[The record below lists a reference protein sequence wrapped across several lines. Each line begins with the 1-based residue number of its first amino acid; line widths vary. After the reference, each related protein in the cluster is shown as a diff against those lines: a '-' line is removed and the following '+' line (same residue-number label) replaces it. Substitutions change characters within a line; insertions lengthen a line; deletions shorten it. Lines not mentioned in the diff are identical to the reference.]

1 MKYLLLICADEDA
14 GVASADAEEPDIAAG
29 TAAWVAEM
37 EGRGVRLDGERLR
50 PSADATTVRMRDGR
64 LRVCHGP
71 QAGSELPI
79 AGYDV
84 VECADLDEAIEVAG
98 KHPVVRFGAIDVRP
112 VWCR

>member
-14 GVASADAEEPDIAAG
+14 EVAAEDGPDVAAA
-29 TAAWVAEM
+29 TASWAAEM
-37 EGRGVRLDGERLR
+37 DGRGVRLDGERLR
-50 PSADATTVRMRDGR
+50 PSADATTVRVREGE
-64 LRVCHGP
+64 LRIWHGP

-84 VECADLDEAIEVAG
+84 IECADLDEAIEVAG